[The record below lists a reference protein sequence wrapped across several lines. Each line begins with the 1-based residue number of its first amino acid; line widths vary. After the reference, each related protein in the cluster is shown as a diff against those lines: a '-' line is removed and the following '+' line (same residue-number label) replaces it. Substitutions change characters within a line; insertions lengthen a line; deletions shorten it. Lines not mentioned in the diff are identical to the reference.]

1 MDPYLERPGL
11 WKQVHTG
18 LIVEMQTHLA
28 AKLRPRYLVAIEQR
42 TFLSLLEEEQLI
54 GEPDV
59 LAIVPNIGKTN
70 GGHHSQPVAMPV
82 AVAEPGASYVVDL
95 PMPDEIAERYLEVRD
110 VESGLAITV
119 IELLSPSNKLEDRGR
134 YERKRLNILGS
145 MTNLVEIDL
154 LRAGRPLPMYGEF
167 PNSHYRIVVSRG
179 VDRPRGQ
186 VFPFNI
192 QQPIPDIPIPLR
204 PGEPE
209 PMLPLNMILHE
220 LYDRAGY
227 DLFVDY
233 RQPPI
238 PPLTN
243 EEMAWVRQL
252 LQEIRGPQP

>member
-1 MDPYLERPGL
+1 MPTPFPGMDPYLERPGL
-11 WKQVHTG
+11 RKQVHTG

-42 TFLSLLEEEQLI
+42 TFLSL
-54 GEPDV
+54 
-59 LAIVPNIGKTN
+59 
-70 GGHHSQPVAMPV
+70 
-82 AVAEPGASYVVDL
+82 VVDL

-119 IELLSPSNKLEDRGR
+119 IELLSPNNKLEDRGR

-154 LRAGRPLPMYGEF
+154 LRTGRPLPMYGEF

-179 VDRPRGQ
+179 FDRPRGQ
-186 VFPFNI
+186 VFPFNV

-209 PMLPLNMILHE
+209 PTLPLNTILHE

-233 RQPPI
+233 RQLPT
-238 PPLTN
+238 PPLTD
-243 EEMAWVRQL
+243 EEMAWVKQL
-252 LQEIRGPQP
+252 VQEKQGPQT